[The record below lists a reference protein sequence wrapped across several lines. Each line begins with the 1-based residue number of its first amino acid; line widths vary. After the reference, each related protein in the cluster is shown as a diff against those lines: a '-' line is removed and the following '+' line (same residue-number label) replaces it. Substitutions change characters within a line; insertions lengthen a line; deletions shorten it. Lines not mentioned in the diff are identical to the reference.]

1 MTEIRESRV
10 EAYLVRE
17 VKRLGGRCPKWV
29 SPMESGVP
37 DRIALIPCLR
47 AWFIETKR
55 PGKRL
60 EGLQIDW
67 NVYLN
72 DHGFNTACL
81 DTIGAVAGWIAQREK
96 ELHALGA

>member
-1 MTEIRESRV
+1 MTEMRESRV

-17 VKRLGGRCPKWV
+17 VKRIGGRCPKWT

-37 DRIALIPCLR
+37 DRIAFVPMLP

-67 NVYLN
+67 NEYLN
-72 DHGFNTACL
+72 DSGFNTACL
-81 DTIGAVAGWIAQREK
+81 DTLGAVAGWIAQREK